1 MRDRFVVP
9 LAVGRVEP
17 GALAAGCAFRF
28 SISSARRRRR
38 RPVAMMSK
46 EWGQGNNPKSHLPQ
60 FPCQLCLLLQTGG
73 ADRNSSSMATKD
85 RKALKLARHEGVV
98 GSFLTD
104 PSHHFPDKD
113 HFVVL
118 VLLIS

>member
-1 MRDRFVVP
+1 
-9 LAVGRVEP
+9 
-17 GALAAGCAFRF
+17 
-28 SISSARRRRR
+28 
-38 RPVAMMSK
+38 
-46 EWGQGNNPKSHLPQ
+46 
-60 FPCQLCLLLQTGG
+60 
-73 ADRNSSSMATKD
+73 MATKD

-118 VLLIS
+118 VLLISAEKLVENSPAAV